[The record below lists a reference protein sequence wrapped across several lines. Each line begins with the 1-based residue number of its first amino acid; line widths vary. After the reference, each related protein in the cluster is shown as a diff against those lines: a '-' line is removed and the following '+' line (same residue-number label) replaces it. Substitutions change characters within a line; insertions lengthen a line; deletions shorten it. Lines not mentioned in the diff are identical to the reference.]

1 MTTLCTIDEKSRPVG
16 SPRAGKRGGGA
27 SSLSLNDIEVALDGG
42 PDFTELKAE
51 ALLALDEALKR
62 LAQRSD
68 RQSRVVECRFFGG
81 LSIDETAQAL
91 VATNCVFTGGTTRFV
106 NVSAGATASIHFDG
120 NWSGLASVRVSV
132 NTSGPDRDVNGYRL
146 LITRGADPHEQRVTA
161 TATVFVLRLAHGAHN
176 VILADV
182 SPNCDVIPNNTVS
195 VSLSSGDTVDVS
207 FQVTCAP
214 ATLIA
219 FAMGLDTA
227 RDIYRIRSNGAYLE
241 RLTHHPAPD
250 LDPAWA
256 PDGSRI
262 AFVSERD
269 GNAEIYVMNA
279 NGTDQTRLT
288 RNSVADRM
296 PAWSPDG
303 RQIAFPGGRDGNDE
317 IYVMNDDGSGLVRLT
332 DNPAP
337 DRDPAWS
344 PYGRR
349 IAFVSNRS
357 GPAEVHTMS
366 TSGSKFTRITN
377 LGGEA
382 TDLTWSPEGLRIAFT
397 YTSCAFYNCRTVV
410 LVAKPDG
417 TAVTPFI
424 TGQRP
429 AWSPD
434 GNRIG
439 YVCRVCESGYYY
451 DYDCKWDGVWVTRT
465 NGRSSVELVSGPV
478 SAISWTR

>member
-1 MTTLCTIDEKSRPVG
+1 
-16 SPRAGKRGGGA
+16 
-27 SSLSLNDIEVALDGG
+27 
-42 PDFTELKAE
+42 
-51 ALLALDEALKR
+51 
-62 LAQRSD
+62 
-68 RQSRVVECRFFGG
+68 
-81 LSIDETAQAL
+81 
-91 VATNCVFTGGTTRFV
+91 
-106 NVSAGATASIHFDG
+106 
-120 NWSGLASVRVSV
+120 
-132 NTSGPDRDVNGYRL
+132 
-146 LITRGADPHEQRVTA
+146 
-161 TATVFVLRLAHGAHN
+161 
-176 VILADV
+176 
-182 SPNCDVIPNNTVS
+182 
-195 VSLSSGDTVDVS
+195 
-207 FQVTCAP
+207 
-214 ATLIA
+214 
-219 FAMGLDTA
+219 
-227 RDIYRIRSNGAYLE
+227 
-241 RLTHHPAPD
+241 
-250 LDPAWA
+250 
-256 PDGSRI
+256 
-262 AFVSERD
+262 
-269 GNAEIYVMNA
+269 
-279 NGTDQTRLT
+279 
-288 RNSVADRM
+288 M